1 MDSVDVIN
9 VIGHALDAEIEAL
22 KTMKSSLSVSQIES
36 TVKTI
41 NNCGGKVLL
50 SGCGTSAMA
59 AKKIAHSLC
68 CIDIPAA
75 FISPSD
81 AVHGGLGIIQADDV
95 VIMISKGGN
104 TKEII
109 NMIPACKSIKSTL
122 IGVTENPYSA
132 LGMEADIQLV
142 IKVEKEACKFNMLAT
157 SSTLAVISVFDAIC
171 IALMELRGFTKKR
184 FAVIH
189 PNGAVGERLNAELSR
204 V

>member
-75 FISPSD
+75 F
-81 AVHGGLGIIQADDV
+81 QFMADW
-95 VIMISKGGN
+95 
-104 TKEII
+104 
-109 NMIPACKSIKSTL
+109 A
-122 IGVTENPYSA
+122 
-132 LGMEADIQLV
+132 
-142 IKVEKEACKFNMLAT
+142 
-157 SSTLAVISVFDAIC
+157 
-171 IALMELRGFTKKR
+171 
-184 FAVIH
+184 
-189 PNGAVGERLNAELSR
+189 
-204 V
+204 